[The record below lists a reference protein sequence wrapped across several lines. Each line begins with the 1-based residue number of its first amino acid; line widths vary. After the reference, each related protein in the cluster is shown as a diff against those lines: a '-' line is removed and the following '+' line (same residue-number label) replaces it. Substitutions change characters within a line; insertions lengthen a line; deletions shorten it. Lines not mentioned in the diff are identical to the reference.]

1 MEMPIAHRSFWR
13 RFVSATNT
21 TDADTRYAGS
31 FDDINSQ
38 ELTPDEL
45 EQILGGSKTASSG
58 LLAEFRA
65 SGRRLPR
72 EHDLTILLDEA
83 GRPVAVIE
91 TLELTIEKFAEV
103 DDSFARAHGA
113 GQSLKSWRRHCRASF
128 AARARTLGAPF
139 GEDTELVCHRFRVVF
154 DDTAGEGDGAAMLA
168 CNIGENGT
176 IST

>member
-1 MEMPIAHRSFWR
+1 MEMPISHRRFWR
-13 RFVSATNT
+13 RFVAETDIV
-21 TDADTRYAGS
+21 DADARYAGS

-45 EQILGGSKTASSG
+45 EQIRTGDKTASSG

-72 EHDLTILLDEA
+72 EHDLTVLLDEA
-83 GRPVAVIE
+83 GTPMSVIE
-91 TLELTIEKFAEV
+91 TLELIIEKFADV
-103 DDSFARAHGA
+103 DDSFARAHGE

-128 AARARTLGAPF
+128 AARARALGAPF

-154 DDTAGEGDGAAMLA
+154 DEAAGPADDAGALT
-168 CNIGENGT
+168 CDIGAHGT
-176 IST
+176 ITD